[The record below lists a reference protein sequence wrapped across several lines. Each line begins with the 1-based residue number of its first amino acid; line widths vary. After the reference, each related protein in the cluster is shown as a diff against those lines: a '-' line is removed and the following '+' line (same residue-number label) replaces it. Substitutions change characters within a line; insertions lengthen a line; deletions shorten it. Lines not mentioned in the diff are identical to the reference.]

1 MIVKDY
7 KEIDGIKLFSEIAA
21 SDHQDYNSKGLDNLF
36 AQEEKH
42 FWFIARK
49 EFIFQNLKK
58 YLRLDDKVIELGAGT
73 GNVARFLK
81 NKGYENISVGEMHI
95 NGLKYAES
103 YGIKDRYL
111 FDLLDSPFKKEFNA
125 VCMFD
130 VLEHIS
136 DDANA
141 LNNVH
146 KMLKTNGK
154 LVLTVPSHM
163 WLWNRAD
170 AVAGHKIRYT
180 KKNLTKLLN
189 ENGFKVN
196 TARYFFI
203 FILPLLLLR
212 TIIHKDDGSEVKAE
226 EYKKGNSMNYYL
238 SSFLLLISRIEN
250 KLNKF
255 MPNLIGGSLF
265 IIATKK

>member
-1 MIVKDY
+1 
-7 KEIDGIKLFSEIAA
+7 
-21 SDHQDYNSKGLDNLF
+21 
-36 AQEEKH
+36 
-42 FWFIARK
+42 
-49 EFIFQNLKK
+49 
-58 YLRLDDKVIELGAGT
+58 
-73 GNVARFLK
+73 
-81 NKGYENISVGEMHI
+81 
-95 NGLKYAES
+95 
-103 YGIKDRYL
+103 
-111 FDLLDSPFKKEFNA
+111 
-125 VCMFD
+125 
-130 VLEHIS
+130 
-136 DDANA
+136 
-141 LNNVH
+141 
-146 KMLKTNGK
+146 MLKTNGK

-180 KKNLTKLLN
+180 KNLTKLLN

-212 TIIHKDDGSEVKAE
+212 TVIHKDTVVVKAE

-238 SSFLLLISRIEN
+238 SSLLLISRIEN